1 MSVFRVEKFPNW
13 SKAILLDSSQSYRI
27 EADTPRLAA
36 RRGLLI
42 SLRHEGLII
51 RPDTIHS
58 HQVLVSHWPDQ
69 NWSSAEIMLSRPD
82 EKYFFYIAELMT
94 DKEYKAFEE
103 KHNKEK
109 AQ

>member
-1 MSVFRVEKFPNW
+1 
-13 SKAILLDSSQSYRI
+13 
-27 EADTPRLAA
+27 
-36 RRGLLI
+36 
-42 SLRHEGLII
+42 
-51 RPDTIHS
+51 
-58 HQVLVSHWPDQ
+58 WPDQ
-69 NWSSAEIMLSRPD
+69 NWSE